1 MKHFHTFI
9 MGLAFLMSAGGFT
22 GNQEN
27 KPAQLCRTRHPLSF
41 NPQPGN
47 PNKLSSYVPHN
58 VDFVQLQN
66 GYSTL
71 TAECQTTFDYY
82 SWQLFV
88 ALNWPAYSN
97 GKPMPSFT
105 SSNSAPRVWEFY
117 TDPKDVFNPSHTKKL
132 QLLTNAHG
140 RDVLTMMFKN
150 DLPDTVNGYLQALP
164 QDPLI
169 DRNLNFVMYEVKVNK
184 DWVNYVTKNNLNTIS
199 GQQKF
204 VDKGKPVMFTAGF
217 YSDTTHNAGGIVGAM
232 EIKAAWKILDTT
244 KGDNPNR
251 YYTKQVVIYMDSS
264 HTTTGKPLIINV
276 LVGLVG
282 FHVNHYTDTKGNDGL
297 WTTFEQV
304 DNAPATPVSPT
315 DTIQYSFYN
324 AGCTD
329 CPVNTPPS
337 LIDSQKVYKW
347 SPNPPYASAYAYNGK
362 YGTQVERT
370 DSIFYATE
378 KVNAIWRAKL
388 KGTIW
393 ANYKLIGT
401 QWLNAEDSR
410 PGDILGIPPQLTNTV
425 LETYIQGKPI
435 GSCMN
440 CHGFATGAVKKL
452 NSDLSFLLGHATR
465 K

>member
-1 MKHFHTFI
+1 MKHFHIFI
-9 MGLAFLMSAGGFT
+9 MGLTVLMSAGGFT
-22 GNQEN
+22 GNQEK
-27 KPAQLCRTRHPLSF
+27 KPVQLCRTRHPLTF

-47 PNKLSSYVPHN
+47 PNKLSSFVPHD

-97 GKPMPSFT
+97 GKPMPLLT
-105 SSNSAPRVWEFY
+105 SSNTAPRVWEFY
-117 TDPKDVFNPSHTKKL
+117 TDPHDVFNPSHTKKL
-132 QLLTNAHG
+132 QLLTSAHG
-140 RDVLTMMFKN
+140 EDVLTMMFKS
-150 DLPDTVNGYLQALP
+150 DLSDTINGYLQAFP

-169 DRNLNFVMYEVKVNK
+169 DRNLNFVTYEIRVNK
-184 DWVNYVTKNNLNTIS
+184 DWVNYVTKNRLNTIS
-199 GQQKF
+199 GQERF
-204 VDKGKPVMFTAGF
+204 VNKKKPVMFTEGY
-217 YSDTTHNAGGIVGAM
+217 YSDTTHNTGGVIGAM
-232 EIKAAWKILDTT
+232 EIKAAWRILDTT

-251 YYTKQVVIYMDSS
+251 YYSKHVVIYMDTS
-264 HTTTGKPLIINV
+264 HTTNGQPLIIHA

-282 FHVNHYTDTKGNDGL
+282 FHVNHYTQTKGNDGI

-304 DNAPATPVSPT
+304 DNAPAAPVSPT
-315 DTIQYSFYN
+315 DTTQYSFFN
-324 AGCTD
+324 SGCTN

-337 LIDSQKVYKW
+337 LVDSQKVYKW

-362 YGTQVERT
+362 YGTQVERI

-378 KVNAIWRAKL
+378 NVNKIWRAKL

-410 PGDILGIPPQLTNTV
+410 PGNVLGIPQQLVNTT

-440 CHGFATGAVKKL
+440 CHGFATGADTLL
-452 NSDLSFLLGHATR
+452 NANQSFLLGHAT
-465 K
+465 KK